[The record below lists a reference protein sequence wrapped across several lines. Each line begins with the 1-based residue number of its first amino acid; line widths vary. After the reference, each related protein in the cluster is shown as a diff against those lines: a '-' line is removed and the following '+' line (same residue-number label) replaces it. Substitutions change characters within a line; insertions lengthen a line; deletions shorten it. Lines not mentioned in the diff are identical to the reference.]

1 MTTSYS
7 VRYDHVWVRYGEHIA
22 LEDITFDVPHGD
34 FLVIMGPNGAGK
46 STLLKTTLALV
57 PLWKG
62 KVEVLGVNPYKDRRV
77 LKRVGYVPQRER
89 VNENVPLRAI
99 DVVLMGLMT
108 NTKLLFKKEEYVEKA
123 IQALKEMGLEDVAY
137 KLYSELSGGQ
147 KQRVLIARAI
157 VANPDILLLDEPFSA
172 LDVQSS
178 RLVARS
184 LKRLNDKGKT
194 IILVTHDF
202 APVANYAKR
211 VALLNRKL
219 IAIGKPT
226 EVFTAENIEKT
237 YGVKAPVAF
246 AGNICIPIL
255 GDQHE
260 R

>member
-7 VRYDHVWVRYGEHIA
+7 VRYEHVWVRYGEHIA
-22 LEDITFDVPHGD
+22 LEDITFNVPKGD
-34 FLVIMGPNGAGK
+34 FLVVMGPNGAGK

-57 PLWKG
+57 PLWRG
-62 KVEVLGVNPYKDRRV
+62 RIEVLGRDPYRDKSV
-77 LKRVGYVPQRER
+77 LRKVGYVPQRER

-99 DVVLMGLMT
+99 DVVLMGFMNGIRPLI
-108 NTKLLFKKEEYVEKA
+108 NKEKYIEKA
-123 IQALKEMGLEDVAY
+123 FGVLREMGLEGVAY

-157 VANPDILLLDEPFSA
+157 VGNPEVLLLDEPFSA
-172 LDVQSS
+172 LDVHSS
-178 RLVARS
+178 RLVANS
-184 LKRLNDKGKT
+184 LKKLNDKGKT

-211 VALLNRKL
+211 VALLNKRV
-219 IAIGKPT
+219 IAIGRPT
-226 EVFTAENIEKT
+226 EVFTPENIEKT
-237 YGVKAPVAF
+237 YGVRAPIAI
-246 AGNICIPIL
+246 AGGICIPIL